1 MSNTNIS
8 DKGPTIVNKDID
20 LETERHEFQF

>member
-8 DKGPTIVNKDID
+8 DKGHTIVNKNID
-20 LETERHEFQF
+20 LETERLEFQF